1 MANTRRQ
8 LRSGTVVL
16 GGMGLLATAL
26 TACSSAPDQRCVD
39 RNSYQLGKGYKVVS
53 DKNCK
58 STTTSKTAKTSKTAV
73 YGAWYYGGEETKSWV
88 TGGSFTKPRTSSGSG
103 SGSRGSSDDDG
114 SHKSGV
120 HRGGFGSGGH
130 GSSGG

>member
-1 MANTRRQ
+1 MADTRRQ
-8 LRSGTVVL
+8 LRSGTVIL

-39 RNSYQLGKGYKVVS
+39 RNSYRLGKGYQVVS
-53 DKNCK
+53 DKYCK
-58 STTTSKTAKTSKTAV
+58 STTPSKTSKTSV
-73 YGAWYYGGEETKSWV
+73 NGAWYYGGNEKKSWV
-88 TGGSFTKPRTSSGSG
+88 TGGSFTKPRKSSGSG
-103 SGSRGSSDDDG
+103 SVSGGSSDDD

-120 HRGGFGSGGH
+120 HRGGFGGGGH